1 MDSLTL
7 ALASSAVGLFILIAR
22 SKLRLS
28 GTPLP
33 PGPPADPV
41 IGHLRV
47 IPASG
52 QAKTFYEW
60 SKVYG
65 DVIHLHSFGRNII
78 VLNSQQAATDLLDK
92 RGANY
97 SDRPKMVI
105 IELMGWW
112 PTLVFLPYGKLF
124 LKHRR
129 MFQQYFGPRDALSYL
144 PIQTRQAH
152 ILAKHLMMD
161 TENHTEHTW
170 HLSRYAKAVV
180 IETAFGQRVESD
192 DDPLMKMGKAVSE
205 SSNNAGPIGN
215 TPVDFIPWLKYFPS
229 WFPGAYYGARAKEM
243 YPLIRR
249 FHDYPVELVQ
259 KQMAE
264 GTANSSFL
272 LSELERP
279 RASGIDEEDMVI
291 IKGVAAE
298 IYAAGADTTFTTLH
312 LFLLT
317 MVLHPECMKK
327 AQQEIDTVI
336 GLDRLPEYNDRPSLP
351 YLEGVLQETLRWQ
364 PAVELG
370 IPHQSLEDD
379 VYNGM
384 FIPKGSTI
392 IANTRAMTLDPN
404 IYADPFK
411 YDPTRFLP
419 KPDGRGEPHPSATWG
434 FGRRICPG
442 RHLANASL
450 WMAMATM
457 LATLDISTTVG
468 PDGKEV
474 TPKVEFTTGLTQE
487 QVPFPCSI
495 EARSERAKS
504 LVLSACV

>member
-1 MDSLTL
+1 
-7 ALASSAVGLFILIAR
+7 
-22 SKLRLS
+22 
-28 GTPLP
+28 
-33 PGPPADPV
+33 
-41 IGHLRV
+41 
-47 IPASG
+47 
-52 QAKTFYEW
+52 
-60 SKVYG
+60 
-65 DVIHLHSFGRNII
+65 
-78 VLNSQQAATDLLDK
+78 
-92 RGANY
+92 
-97 SDRPKMVI
+97 
-105 IELMGWW
+105 MGWW

-124 LKHRR
+124 MKHRR

-152 ILAKHLMMD
+152 ILAKYLMMD
-161 TENHTEHTW
+161 TEKYTEHA
-170 HLSRYAKAVV
+170 YMAPAIV

-205 SSNNAGPIGN
+205 SSNNGGPIGN
-215 TPVDFIPWLKYFPS
+215 RPVDFIPWLKYFPS
-229 WFPGAYYGARAKEM
+229 WFPGAHYGARAKEM
-243 YPLIRR
+243 YPLIGR
-249 FHDYPVELVQ
+249 FHDNPVVLVQ

-264 GTANSSFL
+264 GIANSSFL
-272 LSELERP
+272 LSKLERP

-291 IKGVAAE
+291 KGVAAE
-298 IYAAGADTTFTTLH
+298 IYAASADTTFTTLH
-312 LFLLT
+312 FFLLT

-336 GLDRLPEYNDRPSLP
+336 GLDRLPEYNDRPSFP
-351 YLEGVLQETLRWQ
+351 YLEGVLQEALRWQ

-379 VYNGM
+379 VDNRM

-404 IYADPFK
+404 IYADPFE
-411 YDPTRFLP
+411 YNPTRFLP
-419 KPDGRGEPHPSATWG
+419 KSDSRGEPHTSATWG

-457 LATLDISTTVG
+457 LAKLDISTTVG

-474 TPKVEFTTGLTQE
+474 TPKVEFTTGLTHSLPVQHRG
-487 QVPFPCSI
+487 
-495 EARSERAKS
+495 RSER
-504 LVLSACV
+504 